1 MSTMT
6 PTRFGPYKTPAELAK
21 GRRKTILSLAVALV
35 AVVLAVVAS
44 RTVADGRLVT
54 VYLVA
59 GVMHFCACV
68 AAAVRWSRTPEFD
81 EQR

>member
-6 PTRFGPYKTPAELAK
+6 PTRFGPYRTPAELAK
-21 GRRKTILSLAVALV
+21 GRRKTILSLVVALA

-59 GVMHFCACV
+59 GIMHFVSCV

-81 EQR
+81 NAR